1 MECGSPRYVSLCQ
14 HLGVICRC
22 HLKFVTEDDLFDH
35 KKQTHSLTE
44 HQMNT
49 ETGRDNEEAAYGRRT
64 VPLDGIDGENN
75 SEDNPMHALQHT
87 RYNADQEH
95 DCVSEDE
102 RNGTEDTSVKTHR
115 HTGDT
120 LDSRDVSD
128 TSDVNRHTDMT
139 DNDTDQVQR
148 TLFNILPV
156 NRGHVSS
163 SKRCHT
169 ESSVCDDPQ
178 RFVFLTAPD
187 TDLPDHA
194 QPLEGSHT
202 NSPKSKRKRTV
213 PVACR
218 SVPMQSP
225 MSDSSAEDSDLDMY
239 DLHKHTMKDTSV
251 VKDDNDHTEKP
262 ANDVND
268 KLNTEMPVESPAAAT
283 DSSLPVNGRLRVPD
297 AQKYVKTEWS
307 LGPFVSNFIAGSDN
321 ASPHSDGPAVPP
333 AGENEKQC
341 LYCDY
346 KYVDFE
352 DYSQH
357 YTERHVNSSTGMLDA
372 KHDPANP
379 NQFLGEPFVTK
390 SNKIKEIL
398 PGELI
403 SLNVSITTLWGLTR
417 LCFKMCSS
425 LKFPL
430 FLNNSLIF
438 LTILCC
444 QFVCKINI
452 SNTNNNVLKYLSSAC
467 A

>member
-1 MECGSPRYVSLCQ
+1 MVCGSRRYVFFLSTS
-14 HLGVICRC
+14 RC
-22 HLKFVTEDDLFDH
+22 HLKFATEDDLFAH
-35 KKQTHSLTE
+35 KKQTHSLLE
-44 HQMNT
+44 HQMNP
-49 ETGRDNEEAAYGRRT
+49 ETGNGGEVAEYGHQT
-64 VPLDGIDGENN
+64 VPLHGIDGENN
-75 SEDNPMHALQHT
+75 SEDNPMHAIQHT

-95 DCVSEDE
+95 DCVSED
-102 RNGTEDTSVKTHR
+102 GTEDTNVKSHR
-115 HTGDT
+115 HMGET
-120 LDSRDVSD
+120 LDPRDVSD
-128 TSDVNRHTDMT
+128 TNDVNHHTDMT

-156 NRGHVSS
+156 NRSHVSS

-169 ESSVCDDPQ
+169 ESALCDDPQ

-194 QPLEGSHT
+194 QNFAGSHT

-225 MSDSSAEDSDLDMY
+225 MSDSSVEDSDLDMY

-251 VKDDNDHTEKP
+251 VNDDSDHVEKP

-268 KLNTEMPVESPAAAT
+268 KLNTEMPVALPAATT
-283 DSSLPVNGRLRVPD
+283 DSSPPVNGRLRVLD

-307 LGPFVSNFIAGSDN
+307 LGPFVSNFVAGSDN

-333 AGENEKQC
+333 AGETEKQC

-372 KHDPANP
+372 KQDPANS

-398 PGELI
+398 PGTLI
-403 SLNVSITTLWGLTR
+403 SLNVSITTLQGLTR
-417 LCFKMCSS
+417 L
-425 LKFPL
+425 
-430 FLNNSLIF
+430 
-438 LTILCC
+438 
-444 QFVCKINI
+444 
-452 SNTNNNVLKYLSSAC
+452 
-467 A
+467 